1 MQISV
6 SHMNSRTGWY
16 LILRKTITVL
26 LVQQNSAKWS
36 LLPFRTDF
44 KTTFVLTTQD
54 RKGVKNPS
62 FCSCWSFQT
71 LQSSHSN
78 IQARSAVSGK
88 DQGPTP
94 AVKLCE
100 ALFLFIYFLS
110 TYKNDLARDKIHLRT
125 QEGICQR
132 QLLQTEGP
140 SIAACSHRSLQST
153 LHWTH

>member
-1 MQISV
+1 MQISM

-36 LLPFRTDF
+36 LLPFRTDL
-44 KTTFVLTTQD
+44 KTTFILTTQD
-54 RKGVKNPS
+54 RRGVKIPHFVTAEVFRLCNQVILIYKPV
-62 FCSCWSFQT
+62 QQPQEKIKVQL
-71 LQSSHSN
+71 LQWDC
-78 IQARSAVSGK
+78 AM
-88 DQGPTP
+88 PY
-94 AVKLCE
+94 
-100 ALFLFIYFLS
+100 LFLIFFAHLQ
-110 TYKNDLARDKIHLRT
+110 NDLARDKIHLRT

-132 QLLQTEGP
+132 WLLQKEGP